1 MAISKKEKTNK
12 KLKKIAKGSK
22 RANNKDIVERI
33 TEQVE
38 TEAKK
43 PLEIKKRRTD
53 LTFANTGSTLLDLS
67 SPFVF
72 GKIVNIVGDNS
83 TGKTL
88 LAMECIA
95 QTRKIL
101 GNKLKW
107 KYDDAESGFSFDSK
121 EMYGV
126 ELLSAKEQASET
138 VEDFEYNLNK
148 ELDDLK
154 DKEYLIYVIDCMDA
168 LKAKE
173 EENRFKKRIEY
184 EAALRAGKSPKDLK
198 GTYGMEKPKKMGELF
213 RNLVQ
218 KIEKKNCL
226 LIIISQVRMNI
237 DAMFGNKYT
246 RVGGK
251 ALDFYASVI
260 IWLAV
265 LEKNKIKNIPVG
277 VVIKAKNTKNKIT
290 KPFRIVNTHILF
302 DYGIDDITS
311 NIEYLYELRTPTGD
325 LKSKSEKVNWDD
337 MEYTLKGLVKH
348 IENNS
353 LEDELKKRVEQKWYE
368 FEASITPNRKRKF

>member
-53 LTFANTGSTLLDLS
+53 LTFANTGSTLLDMAGG
-67 SPFVF
+67 FAF
-72 GKIVNIVGDNS
+72 GKIINIVGDNS

-101 GNKLKW
+101 GKKLKW
-107 KYDDAESGFSFDSK
+107 VYDDAEVGFSFDPK
-121 EMYGV
+121 EMYGIDIV
-126 ELLSAKEQASET
+126 SDKNPESET
-138 VEDFEYNLNK
+138 VEDFEYNIDKALS
-148 ELDDLK
+148 ELK
-154 DKEYLIYVIDCMDA
+154 DDEYLIYVLDSLDGLSSNEEKSRQNERHKYI
-168 LKAKE
+168 KAKRE
-173 EENRFKKRIEY
+173 GKKVKELGGSY
-184 EAALRAGKSPKDLK
+184 Q
-198 GTYGMEKPKKMGELF
+198 TEKPKKMSEFF
-213 RNLVQ
+213 RLQ
-218 KIEKKNCL
+218 KNKIKDKNCL
-226 LIIISQVRMNI
+226 LIIISQVRDKI
-237 DAMFGNKYT
+237 GVIFGNKQT
-246 RVGGK
+246 RTGGR
-251 ALDFYASVI
+251 ALDFFASVVW
-260 IWLAV
+260 WLAV
-265 LEKNKIKNIPVG
+265 LEKVKVKDTDVS
-277 VVIKAKNTKNKIT
+277 VVIRARNKKNKVA
-290 KPFRIVNTHILF
+290 KPYRKININILF

-311 NIEYLYELRTPTGD
+311 NIEYLYELRTPEGE
-325 LKSKSEKVNWDD
+325 LKSKSEKVIWDEK
-337 MEYTLKGLVKH
+337 EYTLKGLVKH

-353 LEDELKKRVEQKWYE
+353 LEDELKKHVEQKWYE